1 MKQCTEVSIVKVTFY
16 AIATFGAVMF
26 FASNSMAQT
35 ANPLPG
41 VLNRLTVNSM
51 AGANEA
57 INTTIPAQAQS
68 MFGGLSRVNCA
79 KGQSPASCLPVGF
92 LDQALGMGQ
101 FTPASAAAAV
111 GKSLT
116 GQETLAQATPWL
128 GQIKVSDALAANPQ
142 LQNLLPANAFTPRTL
157 FGGGQLKSN
166 VANLQFGSV
175 VDLTR
180 TKLDR
185 VPSLANTAIN
195 KFQGYQKLM
204 TDMIPNLGNI
214 AIANMPKV
222 NIPAG
227 MAILKMDAVRTKE
240 RNVRHMVM
248 SGSDLETSKECL
260 TNCDYIETMPI
271 VGLPYLR
278 GARIISG
285 DSLQV
290 RGGHGLLA
298 WVNGGKEPTGIHF
311 IGDTKFVIRN
321 VNGKSGR
328 ATVNLNFRGCFYFFG
343 KHCTPYF
350 AGFPLW
356 QLSEKYPTLPLFTD
370 DANVSRVIRLTRP
383 H

>member
-1 MKQCTEVSIVKVTFY
+1 MNHRTEIFISKFTFY
-16 AIATFGAVMF
+16 AISAFGAAIF
-26 FASNSMAQT
+26 FASNSVAQT
-35 ANPLPG
+35 TNPLPSI
-41 VLNRLTVNSM
+41 LSRLTVNSM

-57 INTTIPAQAQS
+57 INTPIPAQAQS
-68 MFGGLSRVNCA
+68 IFGGLSRVKCA

-92 LDQALGMGQ
+92 LDQAFGIGQ

-116 GQETLAQATPWL
+116 GRETLAQATPWL

-142 LQNLLPANAFTPRTL
+142 LRNLLPASAFGR
-157 FGGGQLKSN
+157 GQLKSS
-166 VANLQFGSV
+166 VANLQFGSI
-175 VDLTR
+175 VDLT
-180 TKLDR
+180 TAKLNR

-204 TDMIPNLGNI
+204 TDTIPNVGNI
-214 AIANMPKV
+214 AISNMPKV
-222 NIPAG
+222 NVPAG

-260 TNCDYIETMPI
+260 TNCDYIETMPL

-311 IGDTKFVIRN
+311 IGDTKLVIRN
-321 VNGKSGR
+321 VNAKSGR
-328 ATVNLNFRGCFYFFG
+328 ATVNLNFRGCYYFFG
-343 KHCTPYF
+343 QHCTPYF
-350 AGFPLW
+350 IGFPLW

-383 H
+383 N